1 MRWRWLLL
9 CAVLRAGPVWA
20 EEAPA
25 PLGVRER
32 LRARIIETL
41 PPPPPAGA
49 ADARPAQEGAVL
61 VLEPMVVTESRGVRE
76 LAKALAD
83 DKQRQ
88 EAERF
93 SVVKGGKFYS
103 SERLD
108 VGSWWS
114 PTTGWTFLKIKW

>member
-1 MRWRWLLL
+1 MKWLLL
-9 CAVLRAGPVWA
+9 LALLTAGPLRS

-25 PLGVRER
+25 PSVKEK

-49 ADARPAQEGAVL
+49 ADARPAQEGALL

-93 SVVKGGKFYS
+93 SAIKGGKIYS

-114 PTTGWTFLKIKW
+114 PATGWTFLKIKW

>member
-1 MRWRWLLL
+1 MKWLLL
-9 CAVLRAGPVWA
+9 LALLTAGPLRS

-25 PLGVRER
+25 PSVREK

-41 PPPPPAGA
+41 PPPQAGQTEA
-49 ADARPAQEGAVL
+49 KPEKDDAVL

-93 SVVKGGKFYS
+93 SAVKGGKIYS

-108 VGSWWS
+108 VGGWWS
-114 PTTGWTFLKIKW
+114 PATGWTFLKIKW